1 MVKKRIAALGMALW
15 LCFALSGCSLASFD
29 TKNLMAPPKANQDQQ
44 AIQALLQG
52 NRPDITLVYPQS
64 GEYRSAIIMHDF
76 TGDGREDAIGFY
88 STENT
93 GASGVEVQFLSKT
106 ENGWEST
113 AVFQNTALQ
122 VDRVCFGSLSQSGR
136 SLILIGWGSASG
148 TTGRTA
154 AVNAYVYSL
163 NGGITEYPLGPY
175 AEMTLTDFDRD
186 GINEV
191 FTVDK
196 FMPAEVEG
204 DEPTPAKARLF
215 TWSGGGMNEA
225 CGVDADNAISSYS
238 AAVFGRLTTS
248 LSGVALDGIKADGSM
263 TTQVFYLEEGK
274 LKNAPG
280 GVNSE
285 GYSNPFQRPA
295 AASFLSRDLD
305 GDGLLELPTV
315 SLLPGLPETLS
326 PDSTCYQVNWCH
338 FQKDG
343 LNLAVRAMMNPAENY
358 WFRLPYYLNG
368 KITSSNDAERRMV
381 TYSEII
387 ESSKTGEYLL
397 GSPLFT
403 IRVFTRSSW
412 ESRGASSGY
421 EQLVAQNDSVY
432 GIQTLTGD
440 ETMLRYIQQI
450 KGDFKL
456 ISE

>member
-1 MVKKRIAALGMALW
+1 MKKRIAVIGLVIQ
-15 LCFALSGCSLASFD
+15 LCLVLSGCSFASFD
-29 TKNLMAPPKANQDQQ
+29 TKNLMAPPKVNQDQQ
-44 AIQALLQG
+44 AIQTLLQG
-52 NRPDITLVYPQS
+52 NRPDITLVYPQN
-64 GEYRSAIIMHDF
+64 GEHRSAIIMHDF
-76 TGDGREDAIGFY
+76 TGDGKEDAIGFY

-106 ENGWEST
+106 EEGWEST

-122 VDRVCFGSLSQSGR
+122 VDRVCFGALSQSGR
-136 SLILIGWGSASG
+136 SLILIGWGSAAG

-154 AVNAYVYSL
+154 AVNAYVT
-163 NGGITEYPLGPY
+163 GQDGEIVEYPLGPY
-175 AEMTLTDFDRD
+175 AEMAVTDFDRD
-186 GINEV
+186 GVSEV

-196 FMPAEVEG
+196 FLPAEVEG

-215 TWSGGGMNEA
+215 TWKQGEMREVCS
-225 CGVDADNAISSYS
+225 VDADNSISSYS
-238 AAVFGRLTTS
+238 AAVFGKLTPS

-263 TTQVFYLEEGK
+263 TTQLFYLEGGN
-274 LKNAPG
+274 LKNVPE
-280 GVNSE
+280 GVNAE

-305 GDGLLELPTV
+305 GDGRLELPTV

-343 LNLAVRAMMNPAENY
+343 LNLAVRAMMNPSENY

-368 KITSSNDAERRMV
+368 KITSSNDTERRMV

-387 ESSKTGEYLL
+387 ETAKGGEYLL
-397 GSPLFT
+397 GEPLFA

-412 ESRGASSGY
+412 ESRGTSSGY

-450 KGDFKL
+450 KRDFKL
-456 ISE
+456 LSE